1 MFRTWTVQSILAT
14 VQLGIRSGQAADAG
28 LFAEP
33 LSVVTVRNPTGNFI
47 AATRDCGQNSAET
60 SKGSTWM

>member
-1 MFRTWTVQSILAT
+1 MFHTWTVQSILAT
-14 VQLGIRSGQAADAG
+14 VHVGIRGQAADAG

-33 LSVVTVRNPTGNFI
+33 LSTATVRNPTGNFI

-60 SKGSTWM
+60 SKGSIWM